1 MVNARGSAKIGETT
15 GLPMTIVPAP
25 RLVTELKPKYEVKVD
40 LDDRSF
46 LFPAGKAL
54 AQLSFLSDGT
64 FVFVEAVFPFNQSRT
79 PPRILTLELEDA
91 QELARGLIQAVHYA
105 KTQLVITTGVRITI
119 NVVANG
125 YHLQIG
131 DMNAATEIFLSTGVI
146 WRVCQGMLRIVD
158 LIAPVESH

>member
-1 MVNARGSAKIGETT
+1 
-15 GLPMTIVPAP
+15 MTILPAP
-25 RLVTELKPKYEVKVD
+25 RLVTELKPKFEVKVD
-40 LDDRSF
+40 LDERSF

-54 AQLSFLSDGT
+54 AQLAFLSDGT
-64 FVFVEAVFPFNQSRT
+64 LIFIDAVFPFNQSRT

-91 QELARGLIQAVHYA
+91 QELARGLILAVHYA
-105 KTQLVITTGVRITI
+105 KTQLVITMGVRITI

-146 WRVCQGMLRIVD
+146 WRVCQGMLRICD
-158 LIAPVESH
+158 FIAPVESH

>member
-1 MVNARGSAKIGETT
+1 
-15 GLPMTIVPAP
+15 MTIVPAP

-40 LDDRSF
+40 LDDRCF

-64 FVFVEAVFPFNQSRT
+64 LVFVEAVFPFNQSRT
-79 PPRILTLELEDA
+79 PPRLLTLELEDA

-105 KTQLVITTGVRITI
+105 KTQLVITMGVRITI

>member
-1 MVNARGSAKIGETT
+1 
-15 GLPMTIVPAP
+15 MTIVPAP

-40 LDDRSF
+40 LDERCF

-54 AQLSFLSDGT
+54 AQLALLSDGT
-64 FVFVEAVFPFNQSRT
+64 FVYVEAVFPFNQSRT
-79 PPRILTLELEDA
+79 PPRILMLELEDA
-91 QELARGLIQAVHYA
+91 RELARGLVQAVHYA
-105 KTQLVITTGVRITI
+105 KTQLVITAGVRITI
-119 NVVANG
+119 TVVANG

-158 LIAPVESH
+158 FIAPVESH

>member
-1 MVNARGSAKIGETT
+1 
-15 GLPMTIVPAP
+15 MTILPAP

-40 LDDRSF
+40 LDERAF

-54 AQLSFLSDGT
+54 AQLSFLSDGSLI
-64 FVFVEAVFPFNQSRT
+64 FVEAVYPFNQSHT
-79 PPRILTLELEDA
+79 PPRLLTLELDDA
-91 QELARGLIQAVHYA
+91 RELARGLVHAVHYA
-105 KTQLVITTGVRITI
+105 KTQLVITAGVRITI

-146 WRVCQGMLRIVD
+146 WRVCHGMLRIVD